1 MITDNDIADGFFWH
15 NRPEFEVRDGRLHIF
30 TSPDTDFWQT
40 THYGFRRDN
49 GHCLLTSV
57 DRDFSL
63 TVRTD
68 FFPKKQYDQCGLILR
83 LDSGNWIKTSAE
95 YETETHSRLG
105 SVVTN
110 LGFSDWATIDID
122 SSVKSMWYRIQTK
135 GKLYR
140 SLCTIQIFIHDGDGR
155 TGQGFRNRFGAG
167 IHLKSKG
174 KHNQHQHDGVTPQ
187 APQFFHAQ
195 AVNVPQSLHQSTLL
209 LFQ

>member
-15 NRPEFEVRDGRLHIF
+15 NRPAFEVRDGRLHIF

-63 TVRTD
+63 TVRTE

-95 YETETHSRLG
+95 YETGTHSRLG

-135 GKLYR
+135 GNDVLIQYSADGIDWKQLR
-140 SLCTIQIFIHDGDGR
+140 IAHIHPEFKTI
-155 TGQGFRNRFGAG
+155 NVG
-167 IHLKSKG
+167 IYACSPM
-174 KHNQHQHDGVTPQ
+174 DSS
-187 APQFFHAQ
+187 FE
-195 AVNVPQSLHQSTLL
+195 AVFDNYTLEDSRW
-209 LFQ
+209 